1 MDSRIP
7 IMRVVKAWAFGALV
21 CSFAAAPAVFAQEE
35 PAEDPLLTVPLAQ
48 WIAAGPVAQI
58 PWKVKI
64 VAGGLSY
71 HQRLVGNV
79 DIQVDGKDMVGRPHE
94 GSLVCLVRLTDE
106 QGNAYQQHL
115 EWGLDNVKAATTG
128 SIMDFNF
135 DPYVLPGV
143 YRVLVVLWHT
153 KNGEH
158 SLMEKSLQIE
168 PLKKDPLAEASSDLP
183 RVEFSKENQSLDDL
197 YQPDI
202 QGKLHLPLA
211 TQRPLRVELLADVTP
226 LGVRASAYRKTLG
239 LLLPLLKTFS
249 QIEVR
254 NGTLGVEAFDLSHQ
268 RVSFEQEDLGTLD
281 WEKLREVLPTS
292 DPGVVGVRELQNR
305 TQQAAF
311 FRNEIARRLAA
322 KPRETKERGGID
334 RGDSGRSGEGDP
346 LRVIILISTWY
357 EFESGNDLTPVV
369 PPADCKCLVFYLR
382 FVAATDREGHVVST
396 KAWKD
401 DIEKLLG
408 PLKPRVYEIDTPSSE
423 RQALADIL
431 NRVSQ
436 AGGVAAGRP

>member
-1 MDSRIP
+1 MNSSIFLARLC
-7 IMRVVKAWAFGALV
+7 RAGALAALIL
-21 CSFAAAPAVFAQEE
+21 SLAAAPVAFAQDA

-64 VAGGLSY
+64 AAGGLSF

-106 QGNAYQQHL
+106 QGSAYQEHL
-115 EWGLDNVKAATTG
+115 ELGLDNVKAATAG

-153 KNGEH
+153 KSGEH

-168 PLKKDPLAEASSDLP
+168 PLKKDPLAAASFGLP
-183 RVEFSKENQSLDDL
+183 RVEFNKDNQSLDDL

-254 NGTLGVEAFDLSHQ
+254 NGSLGVEAFDLSHQ
-268 RVSFEQEDLGTLD
+268 RVSFEQEDLGALD
-281 WEKLREVLPTS
+281 WERLREVLPTS
-292 DPGVVGVRELQNR
+292 DPGVVGVQELQNR
-305 TQQAAF
+305 TQQASF
-311 FRNEIARRLAA
+311 FRNEITKKLAA
-322 KPRETKERGGID
+322 KPQEPNERGGPE
-334 RGDSGRSGEGDP
+334 RSGAGDP
-346 LRVIILISTWY
+346 LRVVILISTWY
-357 EFESGNDLTPVV
+357 EFEGGNDLTPVV

-382 FVAATDREGHVVST
+382 FVAATDRDGRVVST

-401 DIEKLLG
+401 DIEKLLVL
-408 PLKPRVYEIDTPSSE
+408 LKPRVYEIDTPSSE
-423 RQALADIL
+423 RQALADIF
-431 NRVSQ
+431 NRIAQ
-436 AGGVAAGRP
+436 ADGTAANRP